1 MREMKDSG
9 ISWVGAIPSHWL
21 SKPIGALFQEIKTKN
36 TLGKEKQALQ
46 FKMGTIVP
54 KDNFDADIEGTD
66 TFKHRKA
73 GAYGTAIFSKNKF
86 MVIKEQ
92 KNTQEE
98 ELISYFSDCD
108 VILLEGFKFSDYPKI
123 EIVRKGNSSESVCKK
138 ETLLGIVSDVEE
150 LKEEYRENK
159 NNELKVIDINDIDSI
174 SELLVEYIGR
184 CRIC

>member
-1 MREMKDSG
+1 M
-9 ISWVGAIPSHWL
+9 
-21 SKPIGALFQEIKTKN
+21 
-36 TLGKEKQALQ
+36 KEKNKPVIIAISGVKNSGKTTL
-46 FKMGTIVP
+46 IERIIP
-54 KDNFDADIEGTD
+54 KLNNEGLKVATVKHDGHDFDADIEGTD

-73 GAYGTAIFSKNKF
+73 GAYGTAILSKNKF

-159 NNELKVIDINDIDSI
+159 NNELKVIDINDIDLI

>member
-1 MREMKDSG
+1 MKKKNKPVLIAISG
-9 ISWVGAIPSHWL
+9 VKNSGKTTLIEKLIPRL
-21 SKPIGALFQEIKTKN
+21 S
-36 TLGKEKQALQ
+36 GKGLKVATV
-46 FKMGTIVP
+46 KHDGH
-54 KDNFDADIEGTD
+54 DFDADVEGTD

-138 ETLLGIVSDVEE
+138 ETLLGIVSDIEE

-159 NNELKVIDINDIDSI
+159 DNELKVIDINDIDSI

-184 CRIC
+184 CSIC

>member
-1 MREMKDSG
+1 MKKKNKPVLIAISG
-9 ISWVGAIPSHWL
+9 VKNSGKTTLIEKLIPRL
-21 SKPIGALFQEIKTKN
+21 SDKGLKVATVKHD
-36 TLGKEKQALQ
+36 GH
-46 FKMGTIVP
+46 
-54 KDNFDADIEGTD
+54 DFDADVEGTD

-138 ETLLGIVSDVEE
+138 ETLLGIVSDIEE

-159 NNELKVIDINDIDSI
+159 DNELKVIDINDIDSI

>member
-1 MREMKDSG
+1 MKKKNKPVLIAISG
-9 ISWVGAIPSHWL
+9 VKNSGKTTLIEKLIPRL
-21 SKPIGALFQEIKTKN
+21 SDKGLKVATVKHD
-36 TLGKEKQALQ
+36 GH
-46 FKMGTIVP
+46 
-54 KDNFDADIEGTD
+54 DFDADVEGTD
-66 TFKHRKA
+66 TFKHRRA

-159 NNELKVIDINDIDSI
+159 NNELKVIDINDIDLI

>member
-1 MREMKDSG
+1 M
-9 ISWVGAIPSHWL
+9 
-21 SKPIGALFQEIKTKN
+21 
-36 TLGKEKQALQ
+36 KEKNKPVIIAISGVKNSGKTTL
-46 FKMGTIVP
+46 IERIIP
-54 KDNFDADIEGTD
+54 KLNNEGLKVATVKHDGHDFDADIEGTD

-92 KNTQEE
+92 KHTHED

-123 EIVRKGNSSESVCKK
+123 EIIRKGNSTKGVCKK
-138 ETLLGIVSDVEE
+138 ETLLAVVSDIEE
-150 LKEEYRENK
+150 LRIK
-159 NNELKVIDINDIDSI
+159 NEKLQNNCDELRVIDINDIDSVAQ
-174 SELLVEYIGR
+174 LLIDYIRR

>member
-1 MREMKDSG
+1 MKKKNKPVLIAISG
-9 ISWVGAIPSHWL
+9 VKNSGKTTLIEKLIPRL
-21 SKPIGALFQEIKTKN
+21 SDKGLKVATVKHD
-36 TLGKEKQALQ
+36 GH
-46 FKMGTIVP
+46 
-54 KDNFDADIEGTD
+54 DFDADVEGTD
-66 TFKHRKA
+66 TFKHRRA

-138 ETLLGIVSDVEE
+138 ETLLGIVSDIEE

-159 NNELKVIDINDIDSI
+159 DNELKVIDINDIDSI

-184 CRIC
+184 CSIC

>member
-1 MREMKDSG
+1 MKKKNKPVLIAVSG
-9 ISWVGAIPSHWL
+9 VKNSGKTTLIEKLIPRL
-21 SKPIGALFQEIKTKN
+21 SDKGLKVATVKHD
-36 TLGKEKQALQ
+36 GH
-46 FKMGTIVP
+46 
-54 KDNFDADIEGTD
+54 DFDADVEGTD
-66 TFKHRKA
+66 TFKHRRA

-138 ETLLGIVSDVEE
+138 ETLLGIVSDIEE

-159 NNELKVIDINDIDSI
+159 DNELKVIDINDIDSI

>member
-1 MREMKDSG
+1 M
-9 ISWVGAIPSHWL
+9 
-21 SKPIGALFQEIKTKN
+21 
-36 TLGKEKQALQ
+36 KEKNKPVLIAVSGVKNSGKTTLIE
-46 FKMGTIVP
+46 KLIP
-54 KDNFDADIEGTD
+54 KLNSEGLKVATVKHDGHDFDADIEGTD

-92 KNTQEE
+92 KNTYEN
-98 ELISYFSDCD
+98 ELISYFDDCD

-138 ETLLGIVSDVEE
+138 ENLLAVVSDIEE
-150 LKEEYRENK
+150 LKS
-159 NNELKVIDINDIDSI
+159 NNGDLRVIDINDIDSI
-174 SELLVEYIGR
+174 VELLIDYIGR

>member
-1 MREMKDSG
+1 MKKKNKPVLIAISG
-9 ISWVGAIPSHWL
+9 VKNSGKTTLIEKLIPRL
-21 SKPIGALFQEIKTKN
+21 SDKGLKVATVKHD
-36 TLGKEKQALQ
+36 GH
-46 FKMGTIVP
+46 
-54 KDNFDADIEGTD
+54 DFDADVEGTD
-66 TFKHRKA
+66 TFKHRWA

-138 ETLLGIVSDVEE
+138 ETLLGIVSDIEE

-159 NNELKVIDINDIDSI
+159 DNELKVIDINDIDSI

>member
-1 MREMKDSG
+1 M
-9 ISWVGAIPSHWL
+9 
-21 SKPIGALFQEIKTKN
+21 
-36 TLGKEKQALQ
+36 KEKNKPVIIAISGVKNSGKTTL
-46 FKMGTIVP
+46 IERIIP
-54 KDNFDADIEGTD
+54 KLNNEGLKVATVKHDGHDFDADVEGTD

-73 GAYGTAIFSKNKF
+73 GAYGIAILSKNKF

-150 LKEEYRENK
+150 LKE
-159 NNELKVIDINDIDSI
+159 
-174 SELLVEYIGR
+174 
-184 CRIC
+184 

>member
-1 MREMKDSG
+1 MKKKNKPVLIAISG
-9 ISWVGAIPSHWL
+9 VKNSGKTTLIEKLIPRL
-21 SKPIGALFQEIKTKN
+21 SDKGLKVATVKHD
-36 TLGKEKQALQ
+36 GH
-46 FKMGTIVP
+46 
-54 KDNFDADIEGTD
+54 DFDADVEGTD
-66 TFKHRKA
+66 TFKHRRA

>member
-1 MREMKDSG
+1 M
-9 ISWVGAIPSHWL
+9 
-21 SKPIGALFQEIKTKN
+21 
-36 TLGKEKQALQ
+36 KEKNKPVIIAISGVKNSGKTTL
-46 FKMGTIVP
+46 IERIIP
-54 KDNFDADIEGTD
+54 KLNNEGLKVATVKHDGHDFDADIEGTD

-73 GAYGTAIFSKNKF
+73 GAYGTAILSKNKF

-138 ETLLGIVSDVEE
+138 ETLLGIVSDIEE

-159 NNELKVIDINDIDSI
+159 DNELKVIDINDIDSI

>member
-1 MREMKDSG
+1 M
-9 ISWVGAIPSHWL
+9 
-21 SKPIGALFQEIKTKN
+21 
-36 TLGKEKQALQ
+36 KEKNKPVIIAISGVKNSGKTTL
-46 FKMGTIVP
+46 IERIIP
-54 KDNFDADIEGTD
+54 KLNKEGLKVATVKHDGHDFDADIEGTD

>member
-1 MREMKDSG
+1 M
-9 ISWVGAIPSHWL
+9 
-21 SKPIGALFQEIKTKN
+21 
-36 TLGKEKQALQ
+36 KEKNKPVIIAISGVKNSGKTTL
-46 FKMGTIVP
+46 IERISP
-54 KDNFDADIEGTD
+54 KLNNEGLKVATVKHDGHDFDADIEGTD

-73 GAYGTAIFSKNKF
+73 GAYGTAILSKNKF

-159 NNELKVIDINDIDSI
+159 NNELKVIDINDIDLI